1 MSLYKD
7 LMDKVHMEKETEEAV
22 KGLYSQVRENERR
35 SVMKKVLKPAVSIA
49 LCMSLIVLAG
59 LGKDKLYE
67 TFTSNKA
74 ASSENSFTMM
84 AEAAE
89 LKKGV
94 EIVEAYGGG
103 GMGGDEDG
111 NVDYSFSARFLC
123 KGENVKSITYRINKG
138 IFQICGLRMKKS
150 DIIIAGEEVDE
161 SIGIRLPHSGG
172 LTGSYKEFTV
182 AYDNQPQGAVRVEM
196 AGQKK
201 VKDADA
207 FWHGSLEERK
217 KGMDE
222 LLEGVV
228 ITCTVNYKDGTS
240 ESVDIKVKN
249 KIMTNQEASPGEKVA
264 YPDRL
269 GVHITYEL
277 Q

>member
-7 LMDKVHMEKETEEAV
+7 LMGKVHMEKEAEEAV

-35 SVMKKVLKPAVSIA
+35 IVMKKVLKPAVSIA

-67 TFTSNKA
+67 TFTGNKA

-89 LKKGV
+89 MKKGV
-94 EIVEAYGGG
+94 EIVEASGGG
-103 GMGGDEDG
+103 AMSGGEDG
-111 NVDYSFSARFLC
+111 HISYSLSARFLC
-123 KGENVKSITYRINKG
+123 KGKNVGSITYRINKG
-138 IFQICGLRMKKS
+138 FFQIRGGMRWKKS
-150 DIIIAGEEVDE
+150 DNIIAGEEVE
-161 SIGIRLPHSGG
+161 GEGNNVPNYSG
-172 LTGSYKEFTV
+172 LCYKEYTV

-196 AGQKK
+196 AGRKK
-201 VKDADA
+201 VKNPDAMN
-207 FWHGSLEERK
+207 SENLEEQK
-217 KGMDE
+217 KLMDE
-222 LLEGVV
+222 LLEGIV

-249 KIMTNQEASPGEKVA
+249 KIMTWQEAYPGDEVA
-264 YPDRL
+264 FPDRL
-269 GVHITYEL
+269 DVFTTFEL

>member
-35 SVMKKVLKPAVSIA
+35 IIMKKVLKPAVSIA
-49 LCMSLIVLAG
+49 LCLSLVVLAG

-67 TFTSNKA
+67 TFTGNKA
-74 ASSENSFTMM
+74 ASNENSFTML

-94 EIVEAYGGG
+94 EIVAAYGGAS
-103 GMGGDEDG
+103 MSTGDEEG
-111 NVDYSFSARFLC
+111 VSYSLSARFLC
-123 KGENVKSITYRINKG
+123 KGKNVESITYRINKG
-138 IFQICGLRMKKS
+138 VLQICGKRMEKS
-150 DIIIAGEEVDE
+150 DIVIAGEEAEGAD
-161 SIGIRLPHSGG
+161 LPYTGE
-172 LTGSYKEFTV
+172 LTGVYKEFTV
-182 AYDNQPQGAVRVEM
+182 AYDNQPQGAVRVNM
-196 AGQKK
+196 AGRKI
-201 VKDADA
+201 VKDEDA
-207 FWHGSLEERK
+207 LFSDRLEAK
-217 KGMDE
+217 KRAMNE
-222 LLEGVV
+222 LLEGIV

-249 KIMTNQEASPGEKVA
+249 KIMTNQEAFPEMEVA
-264 YPDRL
+264 YPNRL
-269 GVHITYEL
+269 EVHTTFEL